1 MLVTDIII
9 IYIVQYFCL
18 MNNSHEIV
26 QIGYHEIV
34 QYNKTC
40 CKTYLNYINFFEVY
54 LLRLLY

>member
-9 IYIVQYFCL
+9 IYIVQYCCL

-40 CKTYLNYINFFEVY
+40 CKTFLN
-54 LLRLLY
+54 